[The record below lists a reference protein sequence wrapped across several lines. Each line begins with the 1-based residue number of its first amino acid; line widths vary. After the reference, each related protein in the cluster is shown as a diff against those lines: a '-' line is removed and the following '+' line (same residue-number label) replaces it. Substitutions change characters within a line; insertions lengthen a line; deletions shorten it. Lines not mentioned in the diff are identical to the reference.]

1 MRHKGSVAALVLTAL
16 VVTGCSAF
24 QGADISQNTL
34 GAQSEQTKLAPLPAV
49 APGAAGQGVAA
60 SPPRSDGL
68 TSSSNRPS
76 IPPIAVPPAPLA
88 DQTGAALQPPS
99 SPGRPL
105 ATLPPPRAPGS
116 LAGAAIATAP
126 ATGPAFTPQTPRF
139 LSGDWRVGEPG
150 APTPCRLV
158 LSSSGV
164 AGVLDATTQGCAS
177 VELSRTAAWQSRG
190 EDIVLLDQRAS
201 PIVLFRPVG
210 VNRYEGLGL
219 VGATFVLSR

>member
-1 MRHKGSVAALVLTAL
+1 MRRRGLVAALVLTGLFVA
-16 VVTGCSAF
+16 GCSAF
-24 QGADISQNTL
+24 QGADISQTTPS
-34 GAQSEQTKLAPLPAV
+34 AQTEQTKLAPLPAV
-49 APGAAGQGVAA
+49 APGQAVGT
-60 SPPRSDGL
+60 SPPRSDIL
-68 TSSSNRPS
+68 TSSSNRSSAPL
-76 IPPIAVPPAPLA
+76 IAAPPAQPS
-88 DQTGAALQPPS
+88 DQTGTAIQPPA
-99 SPGRPL
+99 SPGRAL
-105 ATLPPPRAPGS
+105 AALPPPRAPGS

-164 AGVLDATTQGCAS
+164 AGVLDATTQGCTS

-201 PIVLFRPVG
+201 PIVLFRPAG
-210 VNRYEGLGL
+210 PNRYEGLGL